1 MAMSSGGKFFKL
13 EVRCQEFNLLLLD
26 IQCVSICA
34 TVCDFTFFCVCFCDG
49 VCVCVCECV
58 CVCDCVCVCV
68 CECICVIVCVC
79 TLRDLLANG
88 GCLVVAHQWP
98 S

>member
-34 TVCDFTFFCVCFCDG
+34 TVCDVFLC
-49 VCVCVCECV
+49 VCVCVFVMV
-58 CVCDCVCVCV
+58 CVFVFVSACVIVCVCV
-68 CECICVIVCVC
+68 CECICVLVCVSI
-79 TLRDLLANG
+79 
-88 GCLVVAHQWP
+88 P
-98 S
+98 